1 MPSRPLPRI
10 AALTTLCLAACLFM
24 AGPAFASRIWKM
36 ATLAPKEMGWS
47 RQVREIVLPWVE
59 KATGNNLKWK
69 VYWGGVM
76 GNDED
81 YIKKLRIRQLD
92 GAGLS
97 AAGANMACPEMSVL
111 GLPFLFENYEQV
123 DHIRDG
129 FFDVFDSYFQ
139 NQGFKLLLWVDQ
151 GFDETYSARRPLRT
165 LDDFSRAKFQNW
177 YGPMETATLRALGV
191 SPISMNV
198 MEGHSGYKTG
208 VIDASFAP
216 ALYMVGSQ
224 LYTVL
229 RYVNPMK
236 IRYSPGVIV
245 LNLDN
250 WNSLPPAWQSNITA
264 GRDEVTRPF
273 LEANRLDNQRSLE
286 AMLTYGL
293 KLSESSPED
302 LAEFARRTLPIYHQF
317 AGVLYPKELL
327 DKIRAELEVFR
338 TQQAGHIPD
347 ISSP

>member
-1 MPSRPLPRI
+1 MVARPLPRI
-10 AALTTLCLAACLFM
+10 AALTALCFGACLFL
-24 AGPAFASRIWKM
+24 AGPAFASRTWKM

-59 KATGNNLKWK
+59 TATGNNLKWK

-111 GLPFLFENYEQV
+111 GLPFLFESYEDV
-123 DHIRDG
+123 DLIRDG
-129 FFDVFDSYFQ
+129 FFDTFDGYFQ

-151 GFDETYSARRPLRT
+151 GFDETYSARRTLRT
-165 LDDFSRAKFQNW
+165 IEDFSRAKFQNW

-245 LNLDN
+245 LNLEN
-250 WNSLPPAWQSNITA
+250 WNSLPQTWRTNISA
-264 GRDEVTRPF
+264 GRDDVTRPF
-273 LEANRLDNQRSLE
+273 LEANRRDNQRSLE
-286 AMLTYGL
+286 AMLHYGL
-293 KLSESSPED
+293 KLSQSSPDD
-302 LAEFARRTLPIYHQF
+302 LAEFARRTLPIYEQF

-327 DKIRAELEVFR
+327 EEIKEALEAFR
-338 TQQAGHIPD
+338 VRQAGDIPD
-347 ISSP
+347 ISAP

>member
-1 MPSRPLPRI
+1 MFARLFPRI
-10 AALTTLCLAACLFM
+10 AAFTALCLGACLLL
-24 AGPAFASRIWKM
+24 AGPALASRVWKM

-47 RQVREIVLPWVE
+47 RQVRELIFPWVE
-59 KATGNNLKWK
+59 DATGGNLKWK

-81 YIKKLRIRQLD
+81 YIKKLRIGQLD

-111 GLPFLFENYEQV
+111 GLPFLFESYGEV
-123 DHIRDG
+123 DHIRDL
-129 FFDVFDSYFQ
+129 FFDAFDHYFQ

-151 GFDETYSARRPLRT
+151 GFDETYSARRPLQT
-165 LDDFSRAKFQNW
+165 LEDFRRARFQTW
-177 YGPMETATLRALGV
+177 YGPMETATLKALGV

-229 RYVNPMK
+229 KFVNPMK

-245 LNLDN
+245 LNLKN
-250 WNSLPPAWQSNITA
+250 WETLPQPWQANITA
-264 GRDEVTRPF
+264 DRDEVTRPF
-273 LEANRLDNQRSLE
+273 LESNRRDNQRSLE
-286 AMLTYGL
+286 AMLVYGL
-293 KLSESSPED
+293 KLSESSPAD
-302 LAEFARRTLPIYHQF
+302 LAGFASLTRPIYGQF
-317 AGVLYPKELL
+317 AGVLYPRELL
-327 DKIRAELEVFR
+327 EKIQAEIEAFR
-338 TQQAGHIPD
+338 TEKAGGTTAGAAQ
-347 ISSP
+347 

>member
-1 MPSRPLPRI
+1 MIARLFPRT
-10 AALTTLCLAACLFM
+10 ALFTALCLIVCLFL
-24 AGPAFASRIWKM
+24 AGPAFATRTWKM

-47 RQVREIVLPWVE
+47 RQVREIILPWVVE
-59 KATGNNLKWK
+59 ATGNNLKWK

-111 GLPFLFENYEQV
+111 GLPFLFESYEEV

-129 FFDVFDSYFQ
+129 FFDTFDLYFQ

-165 LDDFSRAKFQNW
+165 IEDFSRAKFQNW

-229 RYVNPMK
+229 KFVNPMK

-245 LNLDN
+245 LNLEN
-250 WNSLPPAWQSNITA
+250 WNSLPQTWRANIA
-264 GRDEVTRPF
+264 GGREGVTRPF
-273 LEANRLDNQRSLE
+273 LESNRTDNRRSLE
-286 AMLTYGL
+286 AMLVYGL
-293 KLSESSPED
+293 KLSESSPDD
-302 LAEFARRTLPIYHQF
+302 LAEFARRTRPIYDQF

-327 DKIRAELEVFR
+327 EELQEALSAFRAR
-338 TQQAGHIPD
+338 QAGEIPGM
-347 ISSP
+347 SAP